1 LNEEIME
8 YVFRTVV
15 ILLLYANSF
24 FIGYLVGK
32 GKSKDGE

>member
-24 FIGYLVGK
+24 IMGYIVGK
-32 GKSKDGE
+32 GKSKDSK